1 MGAYAM
7 PRLVD
12 RTCRSGLALFVA
24 FVGIVAGSATLA
36 EGVRPIPPSRL
47 TAVYDLRFRGFS
59 LGDMKFRS
67 KLQKGRYDMDVKVS
81 VQLLG
86 GLIYTWDGV
95 ATSSGSYRGAT
106 PTPKNFSF
114 SYRSPRKKV
123 RQEMS
128 FAGTR
133 VKSVSRT
140 PAKPPSPRNV
150 PLTEDHKR
158 GVFDPMTALIVMSH
172 AKRAGA
178 RQACERKVPVFDGRH
193 RFDIVLSYKR
203 TKRLRRNG
211 GRGYSGTAVICRVSF
226 EPIAGHRPNERTTHY
241 MTRNKGI
248 ELWLIPA
255 PSFKMYV
262 PYYLKLPTPYGLATA
277 TSSNIQIETPGGARL
292 ALVR

>member
-12 RTCRSGLALFVA
+12 RMCRSSLAL
-24 FVGIVAGSATLA
+24 IVAAVGVTSGSVTLA
-36 EGVRPIPPSRL
+36 EAVQPIQPSRL

-81 VQLLG
+81 VRLFG
-86 GLIYTWDGV
+86 GLLYTWDGQ
-95 ATSSGSYRGAT
+95 ATSSGSYRGAD
-106 PTPKNFSF
+106 PTPRNFTF
-114 SYRSPRKKV
+114 SYRSSKKKV
-123 RQEMS
+123 RQDMA
-128 FAGTR
+128 FAGTK

-140 PAKPPSPRNV
+140 PPKPPSPRNV

-158 GVFDPMTALIVMSH
+158 GVFDPMTALILMSH
-172 AKRAGA
+172 AKSSGA
-178 RQACERKVPVFDGRH
+178 RQACERKVPLFDGRH

-211 GRGYSGTAVICRVSF
+211 GRGYSGPAVICGVRFV
-226 EPIAGHRPNERTTHY
+226 PIAGHRPNERTTHY

-277 TSSNIQIETPGGARL
+277 ISSKIQIEAPGGARL